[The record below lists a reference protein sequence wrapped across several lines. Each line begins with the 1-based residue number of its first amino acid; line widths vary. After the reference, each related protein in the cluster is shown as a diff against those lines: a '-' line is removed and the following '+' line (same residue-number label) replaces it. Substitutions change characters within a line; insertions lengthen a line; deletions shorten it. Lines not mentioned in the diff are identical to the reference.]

1 MVILYFSVTAIKT
14 IRCSYR
20 YLALLLTGPVYAQ
33 AIILFAIGTNTFIKL
48 TINHQRLRDRKMSG
62 NESRLQAILNITNRQ
77 KTVVHK
83 SEPLDKIWATDVFN
97 MAKMEEALNKSAFK
111 AVKQTVQTGATLDPA
126 VADVV
131 AAAMKNWALSKGVK
145 FFSHIFYPMTNIT
158 AEKHDGFI
166 VTNAEGNAIT
176 EFSGSLLIKGEPDG
190 SSFPNGSLR
199 MTNAARGYTAWDPT
213 SPAFI
218 MHTENGSTLMIP
230 SVFMSW
236 TGEALD
242 KKIPLMR
249 SISAMDSAARKVLT
263 LMDET
268 EIAPLNSSCGAEQ
281 EYFLVDSNFAYAR
294 PDLVLAGRTLFGAPP
309 AKGQQFD
316 DHYFGAIPERVQVFM
331 QDFEDQ
337 LYRLGIPA
345 KTHHNEVAPG
355 QFEIAPYFESA
366 NIAADHQQLMM
377 TLMKATAKKHGFMCL
392 LHEKP
397 FAGVNGSGK
406 HVNWSV
412 GNATQGNLL
421 DPGKTPH
428 DNLNFLLFCGAVIR
442 GVHKYGPLLRAVIA
456 SASNDHRLGAN
467 EAPPA
472 ILSVYLGDQLE
483 KVFQDIKDG
492 NIATSKKGGEMDLGL
507 SQILKFERDPGDR
520 NRTSP
525 FAFTGNRFEFRAVGS
540 SQSVS
545 GPLVAMNT
553 LLADSLDWIAEKL
566 KVQLDNGKDQTTAV
580 LAVLKELMEEHGN
593 VVFGGDGYSHE
604 WHKAAVEERGLKN
617 LPTSADALPY
627 LRDESI
633 RELFSRTG
641 VFTPIELESRFEV
654 YAEQYILSIEVEAKL
669 VVEMAKTLI
678 YPSAAQYLTE
688 LSVSHTSMADMG
700 IEMNKSVVSVVAEE
714 TNAMLAT
721 VTELETALERHD
733 FDSIDAHMNFCA
745 NDIRNLM
752 DKVRSHVDRL
762 EGEVADD
769 LWPLPKYR
777 EMLFI
782 K

>member
-1 MVILYFSVTAIKT
+1 
-14 IRCSYR
+14 
-20 YLALLLTGPVYAQ
+20 
-33 AIILFAIGTNTFIKL
+33 
-48 TINHQRLRDRKMSG
+48 MSG
-62 NESRLQAILNITNRQ
+62 NESRVQAIYQITNREP
-77 KTVVHK
+77 TPVETP
-83 SEPLDKIWATDVFN
+83 EPLSKIWACDVFN
-97 MAKMEEALNKSAFK
+97 LAKMEESLSKNAFK
-111 AVKQTVQTGATLDPA
+111 AIKNTVKTGVPLDAAT
-126 VADVV
+126 ADIV
-131 AAAMKNWALSKGVK
+131 AAAMKEWAISKGVK

-166 VTNAEGNAIT
+166 VTNSDGAAIT
-176 EFSGSLLIKGEPDG
+176 EFTGSLLIKGEPDG
-190 SSFPNGSLR
+190 SSFPNGSIR

-213 SPAFI
+213 SPVYI
-218 MHTENGSTLMIP
+218 MHTDNGSTLMIP
-230 SVFMSW
+230 CVFMSW

-242 KKIPLMR
+242 KKIPLLR
-249 SISAMDSAARKVLT
+249 SNDAMNKAGQRLLSV
-263 LMDET
+263 MGET

-281 EYFLVDSNFAYAR
+281 EYFLVDSNFANSR
-294 PDLVLAGRTLFGAPP
+294 PDLLLAGRTLFGAAP

-316 DHYFGAIPERVQVFM
+316 DHYFGAIPARVQVYM
-331 QDFEDQ
+331 QDLEDQ

-355 QFEIAPYFESA
+355 QFEIAPYFEAA
-366 NIAADHQQLMM
+366 NVAADHQQMMM
-377 TLMKATAKKHGFMCL
+377 TLLKSTAKKHGFICL

-412 GNATQGNLL
+412 GNSTQGNLL

-442 GVHKYGPLLRAVIA
+442 GVHLHGPLLRAVIA

-492 NIATSKKGGEMDLGL
+492 KLATSKAGGLMKLGL
-507 SQILKFERDPGDR
+507 PQILHFERDPGDR

-553 LLADSLDWIAEKL
+553 MLADSLNWIADKLEAKL
-566 KVQLDNGKDQTTAV
+566 KKKGADQADAV
-580 LAVLKELMEEHGN
+580 FAVLKELMGEHGN
-593 VVFGGDGYSHE
+593 AIFGGDGYSEE

-617 LPTSADALPY
+617 IPTTADALPA
-627 LRDESI
+627 LQEKSVK
-633 RELFSRTG
+633 ELFKKTG
-641 VFTPIELESRFEV
+641 VLSPVELASRYEV

-669 VVEMAKTLI
+669 VVDMAKTTI
-678 YPSAAQYLTE
+678 YPAAVQYLFE
-688 LSVSHTSMADMG
+688 LSGTSTSLVEMG
-700 IEMNKSVVSVVAEE
+700 IEFGNSVAKTVAAEA
-714 TNAMLAT
+714 NAMMAAVEKLSAAI
-721 VTELETALERHD
+721 EKE
-733 FDSIDAHMNFCA
+733 NF
-745 NDIRNLM
+745 
-752 DKVRSHVDRL
+752 
-762 EGEVADD
+762 
-769 LWPLPKYR
+769 
-777 EMLFI
+777 
-782 K
+782 

>member
-1 MVILYFSVTAIKT
+1 
-14 IRCSYR
+14 
-20 YLALLLTGPVYAQ
+20 
-33 AIILFAIGTNTFIKL
+33 
-48 TINHQRLRDRKMSG
+48 MSG
-62 NESRLQAILNITNRQ
+62 NESRIQAVHQITNREKMVV
-77 KTVVHK
+77 KTPR
-83 SEPLDKIWATDVFN
+83 PLDEIWATDVFN
-97 MAKMEEALNKSAFK
+97 LAKMEESLSKTAFK
-111 AVKQTVQTGATLDPA
+111 AIKNTVKTGAPLDGA
-126 VADVV
+126 TAEVV
-131 AAAMKNWALSKGVK
+131 AAAMKVWALSKGVK

-166 VTNAEGNAIT
+166 ISDSEGKAIT

-190 SSFPNGSLR
+190 SSFPNGSIR

-213 SPAFI
+213 SPVYI
-218 MHTENGSTLMIP
+218 MHTDNGSTLMIP

-242 KKIPLMR
+242 KKIPLLR
-249 SISAMDSAARKVLT
+249 SIDVMNKAGNKVLS
-263 LMDET
+263 LMGET
-268 EIAPLNSSCGAEQ
+268 NIAPLNSSCGAEQ
-281 EYFLVDSNFAYAR
+281 EYFLVDSNFANNR
-294 PDLVLAGRTLFGAPP
+294 PDLLLAGRTLFGASP

-316 DHYFGAIPERVQVFM
+316 DHYFGTIPARVQVFM

-355 QFEIAPYFESA
+355 QFEIAPYFEAA

-377 TLMKATAKKHGFMCL
+377 TLMKATAKKHGFLCL

-397 FAGVNGSGK
+397 FAGINGSGK

-412 GNATQGNLL
+412 SNATQGNLL

-442 GVHKYGPLLRAVIA
+442 GVHKFGPLLRAVIA
-456 SASNDHRLGAN
+456 SAANDHRLGAN

-472 ILSVYLGDQLE
+472 ILSVYLGEQLE

-492 NIATSKKGGEMDLGL
+492 VITSSKSGGTMDLGL
-507 SQILKFERDPGDR
+507 SQILHFERDPGDR

-540 SQSVS
+540 SQSIS

-553 LLADSLDWIAEKL
+553 MLADSLNWIADKL
-566 KVQLDNGKDQTTAV
+566 EAELNKGTKQPAAAV
-580 LAVLKELMEEHGN
+580 VVLKELMELHGN
-593 VVFGGDGYSHE
+593 VLFGGDGYSPE
-604 WHKAAVEERGLKN
+604 WHEKAVSERGLQN
-617 LPTSADALPY
+617 LPTTADALPA
-627 LRDESI
+627 LLEQSVKTLFES
-633 RELFSRTG
+633 TG
-641 VFTPIELESRFEV
+641 VLSPIELASRYEV

-669 VVEMAKTLI
+669 VIDMAKTLI
-678 YPSAAQYLTE
+678 YPAAISYLAE
-688 LSVSHTSMADMG
+688 LSITSSSMAEMG
-700 IEMNKSVVSVVAEE
+700 IDLDKSIATKVALES
-714 TNAMLAT
+714 NAMLAAVAKLKEAIAKHDFAT
-721 VTELETALERHD
+721 TEDHMQHCAKVILILMAEVRLHADILET
-733 FDSIDAHMNFCA
+733 
-745 NDIRNLM
+745 
-752 DKVRSHVDRL
+752 
-762 EGEVADD
+762 EVADE
-769 LWPLPKYR
+769 LWPLPKYQ

>member
-1 MVILYFSVTAIKT
+1 
-14 IRCSYR
+14 
-20 YLALLLTGPVYAQ
+20 
-33 AIILFAIGTNTFIKL
+33 
-48 TINHQRLRDRKMSG
+48 MSG
-62 NESRLQAILNITNRQ
+62 NESRIQAIHQITNREPMTV
-77 KTVVHK
+77 KTPK
-83 SEPLDKIWATDVFN
+83 SLDKIWATDVFN
-97 MAKMEEALNKSAFK
+97 LAKMEEALSKNAFK
-111 AVKQTVQTGATLDPA
+111 AIRNTVKTGAQLDSA
-126 VADVV
+126 TAEVV
-131 AAAMKNWALSKGVK
+131 AAAMKEWALSKGVK

-166 VTNAEGNAIT
+166 ISDSDGRAIT

-190 SSFPNGSLR
+190 SSFPNGSIR

-213 SPAFI
+213 SPVYI
-218 MHTENGSTLMIP
+218 MHTDNGSTLMIP

-242 KKIPLMR
+242 KKIPLLR
-249 SISAMDSAARKVLT
+249 SINAMNKAGTKVLS
-263 LMDET
+263 LMGET
-268 EIAPLNSSCGAEQ
+268 DIAPLNSSCGAEQ
-281 EYFLVDSNFAYAR
+281 EYFLVDTNFANSR
-294 PDLVLAGRTLFGAPP
+294 PDLLLAGRTLFGAPP

-316 DHYFGAIPERVQVFM
+316 DHYFGAIPARVQVFM

-355 QFEIAPYFESA
+355 QFEIAPYFEAA

-377 TLMKATAKKHGFMCL
+377 TLMKSTAKKHGFLCL

-421 DPGKTPH
+421 DPGQTPH

-442 GVHKYGPLLRAVIA
+442 GVHKFGPLLRAVIA
-456 SASNDHRLGAN
+456 SAANDHRLGAN

-483 KVFQDIKDG
+483 KVFQDIKEG
-492 NIATSKKGGEMDLGL
+492 KITSSKSGGTMDLGL
-507 SQILKFERDPGDR
+507 SQILNFERDPGDR

-553 LLADSLDWIAEKL
+553 MLADSLNWIADKL
-566 KVQLDNGKDQTTAV
+566 EAQLKKGTSQADAV
-580 LAVLKELMEEHGN
+580 VTVLKELMEQHGN
-593 VVFGGDGYSHE
+593 AIFGGDGYSSE
-604 WHKAAVEERGLKN
+604 WHEKAVSERGLKN
-617 LPTSADALPY
+617 IPTTADALPALQEDY
-627 LRDESI
+627 IKTLFES
-633 RELFSRTG
+633 TG
-641 VFTPIELESRFEV
+641 VLSPVELASRYEV
-654 YAEQYILSIEVEAKL
+654 YAEQYVLSIEVEAKL
-669 VVEMAKTLI
+669 VVDMGKTLI
-678 YPSAAQYLTE
+678 YPAAMSYLAE
-688 LSVSHTSMADMG
+688 LSITHSSMTEMG
-700 IEMNKSVVSVVAEE
+700 IELDSSVAKKIALES
-714 TNAMLAT
+714 NAMMAAIAKLSIAI
-721 VTELETALERHD
+721 EKHD
-733 FDSIDAHMNFCA
+733 FASTEEHMQYCA

-752 DKVRSHVDRL
+752 NEVRLHADTL
-762 EGEVADD
+762 ETEVADE
-769 LWPLPKYR
+769 LWPLPKYQ

>member
-1 MVILYFSVTAIKT
+1 
-14 IRCSYR
+14 
-20 YLALLLTGPVYAQ
+20 
-33 AIILFAIGTNTFIKL
+33 
-48 TINHQRLRDRKMSG
+48 MSG
-62 NESRLQAILNITNRQ
+62 NESRIQAIHQITNRETMTV
-77 KTVVHK
+77 KTPK
-83 SEPLDKIWATDVFN
+83 PLDEIWAADVFN
-97 MAKMEEALNKSAFK
+97 LAKMEESLSKTAFK
-111 AVKQTVQTGATLDPA
+111 AIKNTVKTGAPLDGA
-126 VADVV
+126 TAEVV
-131 AAAMKNWALSKGVK
+131 AAAMKVWALSKDVK

-166 VTNAEGNAIT
+166 ISDSEGKAIT
-176 EFSGSLLIKGEPDG
+176 EFTGSLLIKGEPDG
-190 SSFPNGSLR
+190 SSFPNGSIR

-213 SPAFI
+213 SPVYI
-218 MHTENGSTLMIP
+218 MHTDNGSTLMIP

-242 KKIPLMR
+242 KKIPLLR
-249 SISAMDSAARKVLT
+249 SIDAMNKAGNKVLS
-263 LMDET
+263 LMGET

-281 EYFLVDSNFAYAR
+281 EYFLVDSNFANSR
-294 PDLVLAGRTLFGAPP
+294 PDLLLAGRTLFGAPP
-309 AKGQQFD
+309 AKGQEFD
-316 DHYFGAIPERVQVFM
+316 DHYFGTIPARVQVFM

-355 QFEIAPYFESA
+355 QFEIAPYFEAA

-377 TLMKATAKKHGFMCL
+377 TLMKATAKKHGFLCL

-397 FAGVNGSGK
+397 FAGINGSGK

-412 GNATQGNLL
+412 SNATQGNLL

-442 GVHKYGPLLRAVIA
+442 GVHKFGPLLRAVIA
-456 SASNDHRLGAN
+456 SAANDHRLGAN

-492 NIATSKKGGEMDLGL
+492 KITNSKSGGTMDLGL

-553 LLADSLDWIAEKL
+553 MLADSLTWIAGKL
-566 KVQLDNGKDQTTAV
+566 ETELKKDISQADAV
-580 LAVLKELMEEHGN
+580 VAVLKELMDLHGN
-593 VVFGGDGYSHE
+593 IVFGGDGYSSE
-604 WHKAAVEERGLKN
+604 WHEKAVSERGLQN
-617 LPTSADALPY
+617 IPTTADALPV
-627 LRDESI
+627 LREDYI
-633 RELFSRTG
+633 KTLFDSTG
-641 VFTPIELESRFEV
+641 VLSYIELASRYEV
-654 YAEQYILSIEVEAKL
+654 YAEQYILSIDVEAKL
-669 VVEMAKTLI
+669 VIDMAKTLI
-678 YPSAAQYLTE
+678 YPAAIAYLAE
-688 LSVSHTSMADMG
+688 LSITSSSMAEMG
-700 IEMNKSVVSVVAEE
+700 IEIDNSIAKKVALES
-714 TNAMLAT
+714 NAMLAA
-721 VTELETALERHD
+721 VTELNKAIAKHD
-733 FDSIDAHMNFCA
+733 FATTEEHMQYCA
-745 NDIRNLM
+745 KVILILMIEVRTHADI
-752 DKVRSHVDRL
+752 L
-762 EGEVADD
+762 ETEVADE
-769 LWPLPKYR
+769 LWPLPKYQ

>member
-1 MVILYFSVTAIKT
+1 
-14 IRCSYR
+14 
-20 YLALLLTGPVYAQ
+20 
-33 AIILFAIGTNTFIKL
+33 
-48 TINHQRLRDRKMSG
+48 MSG
-62 NESRLQAILNITNRQ
+62 LTTRKNAITEITNRAPKQ
-77 KTVVHK
+77 CEMP
-83 SEPLDKIWATDVFN
+83 EPLNKIWATDVFGL
-97 MAKMEEALNKSAFK
+97 AAMEEALSKNAFK
-111 AVKQTVQTGATLDPA
+111 AIKKTVQTGAPLDA
-126 VADVV
+126 ATADIV
-131 AAAMKNWALSKGVK
+131 AAAMKDWAIAKGVK

-166 VTNAEGNAIT
+166 ITNSDGGSIT
-176 EFSGSLLIKGEPDG
+176 EFTGSLLIKGEPDG

-213 SPAFI
+213 SPAYV
-218 MHTENGSTLMIP
+218 MKTANGATLMIP

-242 KKIPLMR
+242 KKIPLLR
-249 SISAMDSAARKVLT
+249 SNKAMDKAAQRVLG
-263 LMDET
+263 LMGET
-268 EIAPLNSSCGAEQ
+268 EIATLNSSCGAEQ
-281 EYFLVDSNFAYAR
+281 EYFLVDEHFANAR
-294 PDLVLAGRTLFGAPP
+294 PDLLLAGRTLFGAAP

-316 DHYFGAIPERVQVFM
+316 DHYFGAIPARVQVFM
-331 QDFEDQ
+331 QDFEDK
-337 LYRLGIPA
+337 LYKMGIPA

-355 QFEIAPYFESA
+355 QFEIAPYFEAA
-366 NIAADHQQLMM
+366 NVAADHQQLLM
-377 TLMKATAKKHGFMCL
+377 TLMKSTAKEHGFLCL

-421 DPGKTPH
+421 DPGSTPH

-456 SASNDHRLGAN
+456 SAANDHRLGAN

-483 KVFQDIKDG
+483 SVFNDIKEG
-492 NIATSKKGGEMDLGL
+492 KLLEKAKGGLMDLGL
-507 SQILKFERDPGDR
+507 SQILSFERDPGDR

-553 LLADSLDWIAEKL
+553 MLADSLSWIGDKL
-566 KVQLDNGKDQTTAV
+566 ETAIDAGEDKTAAVITV
-580 LAVLKELMEEHGN
+580 LQELMELHGN
-593 VVFGGDGYSHE
+593 VIFGGDGYSSE
-604 WHKAAVEERGLKN
+604 WHTAAVEERGLKN
-617 LPTSADALPY
+617 IPTTADALPAFK
-627 LRDESI
+627 EASVI
-633 RELFSRTG
+633 ELFESTG
-641 VFTPIELESRFEV
+641 VLSPAELASRFEV

-669 VVEMAKTLI
+669 VVGMASTRI
-678 YPSAAQYLTE
+678 YPSTIQYLDSLSSAATNLSKLSITISHDSINNIASETDAMMAAVSKLQEAIEVEEFESTE
-688 LSVSHTSMADMG
+688 AHLRYCAD
-700 IEMNKSVVSVVAEE
+700 
-714 TNAMLAT
+714 TLCPLMLEVRTHAD
-721 VTELETALERHD
+721 ALEL
-733 FDSIDAHMNFCA
+733 I
-745 NDIRNLM
+745 
-752 DKVRSHVDRL
+752 
-762 EGEVADD
+762 VADD
-769 LWPLPKYR
+769 VWPLPKYQ